1 MKIVYDQEV
10 DVPRIIFGASQVQE
24 SDEDKPGLSL
34 DYDGYGESP
43 SLKRSLARISRGLRN
58 HR

>member
-10 DVPRIIFGASQVQE
+10 DVLRILFSKAAIEE
-24 SDEDKPGLSL
+24 SDEDKPGLTL
-34 DYDGYGESP
+34 DYDGDGESP
-43 SLKRSLARISRGLRN
+43 SLTRSLARISRGLRN